1 MGTRKNDKQ
10 GQRAVGLVR
19 PSAGLLARS
28 FRRQRSIT
36 LEQLATETGLSKG
49 HLSRFERGEK
59 SLSIAALMRLSKAL
73 HTSVSALLGERA
85 GEDLLHVVR
94 TGERTRRK
102 AARTEGKYEYVPL
115 SRTDAG
121 AGPSAFIVHLT
132 ATSSFGKDAFHDG
145 DEMFFVLSG
154 AVEIALAS
162 RSMLLRQGDFAQFAG
177 SIRHRLRG
185 LEPNTAVLI
194 VVTQSHSG

>member
-102 AARTEGKYEYVPL
+102 AAHHV
-115 SRTDAG
+115 
-121 AGPSAFIVHLT
+121 
-132 ATSSFGKDAFHDG
+132 
-145 DEMFFVLSG
+145 
-154 AVEIALAS
+154 
-162 RSMLLRQGDFAQFAG
+162 Q
-177 SIRHRLRG
+177 
-185 LEPNTAVLI
+185 
-194 VVTQSHSG
+194 